1 MKSKSKE
8 TEQKVYV
15 RKRDE
20 GGRETEMEKANI
32 FIVFSPVLF

>member
-1 MKSKSKE
+1 MKRERKE
-8 TEQKVYV
+8 TEQNVCE

-32 FIVFSPVLF
+32 FIVFSSVLS